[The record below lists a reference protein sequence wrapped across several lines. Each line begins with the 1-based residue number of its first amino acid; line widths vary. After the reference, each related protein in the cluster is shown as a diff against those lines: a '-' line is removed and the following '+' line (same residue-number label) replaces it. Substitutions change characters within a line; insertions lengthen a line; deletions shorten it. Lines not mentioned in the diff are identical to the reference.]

1 MNTFAWN
8 ITLNWNIE
16 ISKDFK
22 FDYLE
27 TLSKSWDKNLYLFW
41 ETDYK
46 TSKEI
51 VDFLV
56 STFWEL
62 KSCDIS
68 ISSENKIELMP
79 YDFEEEI
86 YEVVSFEWE
95 EIDFN
100 EIKDRFREHDAIFS
114 IRECEVS
121 PKFWN
126 KIIRADFIY

>member
-8 ITLNWNIE
+8 ITLNGNLE

-27 TLSKSWDKNLYLFW
+27 TLSKNWDKNLYLFW

-46 TSKEI
+46 TSKDMI
-51 VDFLV
+51 DFFIK
-56 STFWEL
+56 TFGEL
-62 KSCDIS
+62 KSYDIS
-68 ISSENKIELMP
+68 ISSEDKLELMP

-100 EIKDRFREHDAIFS
+100 EIKDRFLEHDAIFS
-114 IRECEVS
+114 IRESEVS
-121 PKFWN
+121 KKFWN

>member
-27 TLSKSWDKNLYLFW
+27 TLWKSWDKNLYLFW
-41 ETDYK
+41 ETEYK
-46 TSKEI
+46 TSKEMI
-51 VDFLV
+51 DFFTSV
-56 STFWEL
+56 FWEL
-62 KSCDIS
+62 KSYDIS
-68 ISSENKIELMP
+68 ISCENKIELMP
-79 YDFEEEI
+79 YDFDEEL

-100 EIKDRFREHDAIFS
+100 EIKERFKEHDAIFS
-114 IRECEVS
+114 IRECELS
-121 PKFWN
+121 SKFWN

>member
-8 ITLNWNIE
+8 IALNWNIE